1 MIKFITPQTRPQI
14 LDMWRICFGDSQPY
28 FDIYFR
34 ERYCDENTLAYFEG
48 DKVVASLQ
56 LLSYNFTFCGVEIPI
71 AYISGACTLPEARK
85 KGYMAALLKRT
96 FHELEKRDTPL
107 SLLVPEEEWLLSFY
121 EKYGYAQT
129 FDAGADV
136 PSLDNL
142 MKRHSENMAAAYNE
156 FDSIFRSQEMTV
168 QKTFEDFR
176 IVVEEAAGYDFQP
189 KKSLAGMARVI
200 DARLMLGLFAKKYPD
215 KSFSIE
221 ITDAIL
227 PQNNMFLTVLNGK
240 VVDTDTKLAI
250 HLSLTIYDLAQA
262 LLGYHTSEKK
272 SLFRGVFP
280 EHHPQIHYMME

>member
-240 VVDTDTKLAI
+240 VVDTDAKLSI

-272 SLFRGVFP
+272 YLFRGVFP